1 MAELAKWWLLA
12 FGIGLALIVLAF
24 AVQGSP
30 FGFAA
35 LAAGIAWT
43 KWPRRDVPL
52 KSFFFGRP
60 AILSALFFVVGEG
73 TALAV
78 QSLAAIA
85 HGVTLGRV
93 GLALGAAGAAFA
105 AAVLIHR
112 ILEGKIMP
120 NLFDL
125 ATDKQALEAFLQ
137 GRPEPATAEGGQFV
151 DFSEI
156 DPAVAIAAM
165 REQVIGQDDIVGDV
179 VQTLFRRAQLRRKNK
194 PLAVLMFA
202 GATGS
207 GKTEL
212 AKTVAEVLFEG
223 NLIRLDCAEM
233 TEASSTQRLI
243 GAPPG
248 YQGSEQGGFLVREIM
263 RMGIGVILLDEI
275 EKAHADVYKLLLALM
290 DEGRITE
297 QATNR
302 TATATGFVVI
312 LTTNAEHARIAQ
324 IVRDVADVE
333 QRRAQVRDALRGTFA
348 PEQLARIDEIY
359 SFGEL
364 DRRAVGE
371 IVTKFLLQFAADVG
385 VKLQSVDTAL
395 LIDLIVKREKLAAYG
410 VREIVR
416 LVEKA
421 TLDGMLDARAAGY
434 PAVSI
439 GLDGERVRVTGIPAE
454 QAGAAAAARR

>member
-1 MAELAKWWLLA
+1 MDELAKWWFLA
-12 FGIGLALIVLAF
+12 FGIGLVLIALAF
-24 AVQGSP
+24 AIQGMP

-43 KWPRRDVPL
+43 KWSRRDVPL

-60 AILSALFFVVGEG
+60 AVLSALYFTAGEG
-73 TALAV
+73 TAMAV
-78 QSLAAIA
+78 QSLTAVA

-93 GLALGAAGAAFA
+93 GLALGSAGAAFA
-105 AAVLIHR
+105 AGVFIHR

-120 NLFDL
+120 NMFDI
-125 ATDKQALEAFLQ
+125 ASDPGALEAFLQ
-137 GRPEPATAEGGQFV
+137 GRPEPATAQGQFV

-156 DPAVAIAAM
+156 DPAVAINAI
-165 REQVIGQDDIVGDV
+165 RERVIGQDAIVADV

-233 TEASSTQRLI
+233 TETSSTQRLI

-248 YQGSEQGGFLVREIM
+248 YIGSEQGGFLVREIM
-263 RMGIGVILLDEI
+263 RMGVGVILLDEI

-302 TATATGFVVI
+302 TATATGFVII
-312 LTTNAEHARIAQ
+312 LTTNAEHAHIAQ
-324 IVRDVADVE
+324 IVRDVSEVE
-333 QRRAQVRDALRGTFA
+333 QRRAQVRDALRSTFA

-385 VKLQSVDTAL
+385 VRLQSVDTAL

-416 LVEKA
+416 LVEKS

-439 GLDGERVRVTGIPAE
+439 SLDGERVRVTGIPAE
-454 QAGAAAAARR
+454 QAGGVVAARH

>member
-1 MAELAKWWLLA
+1 MDDFLKWWLVPA
-12 FGIGLALIVLAF
+12 TAGLMILGLYLI
-24 AVQGSP
+24 SP
-30 FGFAA
+30 VGFAA
-35 LAAGIAWT
+35 LACGIAWT
-43 KWPRRDVPL
+43 KWRRREVPL
-52 KSFFFGRP
+52 KSFFLGRP
-60 AILSALFFVVGEG
+60 AVLSALFFLAGAG
-73 TALAV
+73 ASMAL
-78 QSLAAIA
+78 QSLFAIA

-93 GLALGAAGAAFA
+93 GLALGAGGAAFA
-105 AAVLIHR
+105 AAALIHR
-112 ILEGKIMP
+112 IVEGKIMP

-137 GRPEPATAEGGQFV
+137 GRPEPVAAEGGQFV
-151 DFSEI
+151 DFSDV
-156 DPAVAIAAM
+156 DPAVAIAAI
-165 REQVIGQDDIVGDV
+165 REQVIGQDAIVADV

-212 AKTVAEVLFEG
+212 AKTVAELLFEG

-243 GAPPG
+243 GSPPG
-248 YQGSEQGGFLVREIM
+248 YLGSEQGGFLVREIM

-302 TATATGFVVI
+302 TASATGFVVI
-312 LTTNAEHARIAQ
+312 LTTNAEHAHIAQ

-333 QRRAQVRDALRGTFA
+333 QRRAQVRDALRSTFA

-395 LIDLIVKREKLAAYG
+395 LIDLIIKREKLAAYG

-454 QAGAAAAARR
+454 QVGAAIAARR

>member
-1 MAELAKWWLLA
+1 
-12 FGIGLALIVLAF
+12 
-24 AVQGSP
+24 
-30 FGFAA
+30 
-35 LAAGIAWT
+35 
-43 KWPRRDVPL
+43 
-52 KSFFFGRP
+52 
-60 AILSALFFVVGEG
+60 
-73 TALAV
+73 
-78 QSLAAIA
+78 
-85 HGVTLGRV
+85 
-93 GLALGAAGAAFA
+93 
-105 AAVLIHR
+105 
-112 ILEGKIMP
+112 MP

-125 ATDKQALEAFLQ
+125 ATDKQTLEAFLQ
-137 GRPEPATAEGGQFV
+137 GRPEPAAAEGGQFV
-151 DFSEI
+151 DFAEI
-156 DPAVAIAAM
+156 DPAVACAAM
-165 REQVIGQDDIVGDV
+165 REQVIGQDAIVGDV

-243 GAPPG
+243 GSPPG
-248 YQGSEQGGFLVREIM
+248 YLGSEQGGFLVREIM

-302 TATATGFVVI
+302 TAAATGFVVI

-333 QRRAQVRDALRGTFA
+333 QRRAQVRDALHGTFA

-395 LIDLIVKREKLAAYG
+395 LIDLIIKREKLAAYG

-439 GLDGERVRVTGIPAE
+439 GLEGERVRVTGISAE
-454 QAGAAAAARR
+454 QTGAAAAARR

>member
-1 MAELAKWWLLA
+1 MDEFVKGWLLLA
-12 FGIGLALIVLAF
+12 TAGLMILGLYLV
-24 AVQGSP
+24 SP
-30 FGFAA
+30 LGLAA
-35 LAAGIAWT
+35 LACGIAWA
-43 KWPRRDVPL
+43 KWSRRDVPL
-52 KSFFFGRP
+52 KSFFLGRP
-60 AILSALFFVVGEG
+60 AVLSALFFVAGWG
-73 TALAV
+73 TGQAA

-85 HGVTLGRV
+85 HGVTPGRV

-105 AAVLIHR
+105 AAVVIHR
-112 ILEGKIMP
+112 ILEGKTMP
-120 NLFDL
+120 NIFDL
-125 ATDKQALEAFLQ
+125 ATDKSSLEAFLQ
-137 GRPEPATAEGGQFV
+137 GRPEPAPAEGGQFV
-151 DFSEI
+151 DFSEV
-156 DPAVAIAAM
+156 DPAHAIAVI
-165 REQVIGQDDIVGDV
+165 RERVIGQDAIVADV
-179 VQTLFRRAQLRRKNK
+179 VQTLLRRAQLRRKGK

-243 GAPPG
+243 GSPPG
-248 YQGSEQGGFLVREIM
+248 YVGSEQGGFLVREIM
-263 RMGIGVILLDEI
+263 RLGIGVILLDEI

-312 LTTNAEHARIAQ
+312 LTTNAGHAQIAQ
-324 IVRDVADVE
+324 IVRDVADAE

-359 SFGEL
+359 SFGDL

-385 VKLQSVDTAL
+385 VQLQSVDTAL
-395 LIDLIVKREKLAAYG
+395 LIDLIIKREKLAAYG

-454 QAGAAAAARR
+454 QAAAAGAARR

>member
-1 MAELAKWWLLA
+1 
-12 FGIGLALIVLAF
+12 
-24 AVQGSP
+24 
-30 FGFAA
+30 
-35 LAAGIAWT
+35 
-43 KWPRRDVPL
+43 
-52 KSFFFGRP
+52 
-60 AILSALFFVVGEG
+60 
-73 TALAV
+73 
-78 QSLAAIA
+78 
-85 HGVTLGRV
+85 
-93 GLALGAAGAAFA
+93 
-105 AAVLIHR
+105 
-112 ILEGKIMP
+112 MP

-125 ATDKQALEAFLQ
+125 ATDKQSLEAFLQ
-137 GRPEPATAEGGQFV
+137 GRPEPATAESGQFV
-151 DFSEI
+151 DFSEV
-156 DPAVAIAAM
+156 DPAVAIAAI
-165 REQVIGQDDIVGDV
+165 RDQVIGQDAIVADV
-179 VQTLFRRAQLRRKNK
+179 VQTLFRRAQLRRKSK

-223 NLIRLDCAEM
+223 DLIRLDCAEM

-243 GAPPG
+243 GSPPG
-248 YQGSEQGGFLVREIM
+248 YLGSEQGGFLVREIM
-263 RMGIGVILLDEI
+263 RMGVGVILLDEI

-290 DEGRITE
+290 DEARITE

-312 LTTNAEHARIAQ
+312 LTTNAEHAHIAQ

-333 QRRAQVRDALRGTFA
+333 QRRAQVRDALRSTFA

-395 LIDLIVKREKLAAYG
+395 LIDLIIKREKLAAYG

-439 GLDGERVRVTGIPAE
+439 GLAGERVRVTGIPAE
-454 QAGAAAAARR
+454 AGAAVAARR

>member
-1 MAELAKWWLLA
+1 MNEFVKGWLLLA
-12 FGIGLALIVLAF
+12 TAGLMILGLYLV
-24 AVQGSP
+24 SP
-30 FGFAA
+30 LGLAA
-35 LAAGIAWT
+35 LACGIAWA
-43 KWPRRDVPL
+43 KWSRRDVPL
-52 KSFFFGRP
+52 KSFFLGRP
-60 AILSALFFVVGEG
+60 AVLSALFFVAGWG
-73 TALAV
+73 TGQAA

-85 HGVTLGRV
+85 HGVTPGRV

-105 AAVLIHR
+105 AAVVIHR
-112 ILEGKIMP
+112 ILEGKTMP
-120 NLFDL
+120 NIFDL
-125 ATDKQALEAFLQ
+125 ATDKSALEAFLQ
-137 GRPEPATAEGGQFV
+137 GRPEPAPAEGGQFV
-151 DFSEI
+151 DFSEV
-156 DPAVAIAAM
+156 DPAHAIAVI
-165 REQVIGQDDIVGDV
+165 RERVIGQDAIVADV
-179 VQTLFRRAQLRRKNK
+179 VQTLLRRAQLRRKNK

-212 AKTVAEVLFEG
+212 AKTVAEILFEG
-223 NLIRLDCAEM
+223 NLVRLDCAEM

-243 GAPPG
+243 GSPPG
-248 YQGSEQGGFLVREIM
+248 YLGSEQGGFLVREIM
-263 RMGIGVILLDEI
+263 RLGIGVILLDEI

-312 LTTNAEHARIAQ
+312 LTTNAGHAQIAQ

-359 SFGEL
+359 SFGDL

-385 VKLQSVDTAL
+385 VQLQSVDTAL
-395 LIDLIVKREKLAAYG
+395 LIDLIIKREKLKNYG
-410 VREIVR
+410 IREVVR

-421 TLDGMLDARAAGY
+421 VLDGMLDARASGHKAVRIVTDADRVLVL
-434 PAVSI
+434 PASTSTTQ
-439 GLDGERVRVTGIPAE
+439 GVRHGTSA
-454 QAGAAAAARR
+454 

>member
-1 MAELAKWWLLA
+1 MDELAKWWLLA
-12 FGIGLALIVLAF
+12 FGAGLALIALAF
-24 AVQGSP
+24 AIQDLP

-43 KWPRRDVPL
+43 KWSRRDVPL
-52 KSFFFGRP
+52 KSFFVRRP
-60 AILSALFFVVGEG
+60 AVLSALYFTAGEG
-73 TALAV
+73 TAMAV
-78 QSLAAIA
+78 QSLAAVA

-93 GLALGAAGAAFA
+93 GLALGSAGVAFA
-105 AAVLIHR
+105 AAALIHR

-120 NLFDL
+120 NMFDI

-156 DPAVAIAAM
+156 DPAVAINAI
-165 REQVIGQDDIVGDV
+165 REQVIGQDAIVADV

-194 PLAVLMFA
+194 PLAVVMFA

-243 GAPPG
+243 GSPPG
-248 YQGSEQGGFLVREIM
+248 YLGSEQGGFLVREIM
-263 RMGIGVILLDEI
+263 RMGVGVILLDEI

-312 LTTNAEHARIAQ
+312 LTTNAEHAHIAQ
-324 IVRDVADVE
+324 IVRDVADVSS
-333 QRRAQVRDALRGTFA
+333 RS
-348 PEQLARIDEIY
+348 
-359 SFGEL
+359 SFC
-364 DRRAVGE
+364 
-371 IVTKFLLQFAADVG
+371 
-385 VKLQSVDTAL
+385 SSPP
-395 LIDLIVKREKLAAYG
+395 
-410 VREIVR
+410 
-416 LVEKA
+416 
-421 TLDGMLDARAAGY
+421 TLESNCSR
-434 PAVSI
+434 SI
-439 GLDGERVRVTGIPAE
+439 PRCSST
-454 QAGAAAAARR
+454 